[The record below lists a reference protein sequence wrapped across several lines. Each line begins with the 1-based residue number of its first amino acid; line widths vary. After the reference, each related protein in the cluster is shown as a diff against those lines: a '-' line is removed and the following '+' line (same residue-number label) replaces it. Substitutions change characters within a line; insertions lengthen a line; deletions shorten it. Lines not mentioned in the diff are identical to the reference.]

1 MGDLIAKVERLKLN
15 YRATAAVMD
24 VSFEVYSGEILAVIG
39 PNGAGKTSA
48 IECLE
53 GLRRPTGG
61 KVEMLGCDPY
71 KDRRSVYRQV
81 GIQLQEAAWPE
92 QIKVRELCRLFASFY
107 ENPAD
112 WRTLLEQLGLG
123 GKKDKMV
130 KKLSGGEKQRLSVL
144 LALLPRPKL
153 LILDELTTGLDPEI
167 RHEMWENLKQIR
179 QTGTAVVLVS
189 HYMDEVAQLADRLVW
204 MVDGRSAF
212 TGTQEE
218 FRVYAK
224 GQIPAAVWKE
234 DFSLEEIYLLLTP
247 QSNTL
252 RLEGLS

>member
-1 MGDLIAKVERLKLN
+1 MGDVIARVEGLKLN
-15 YRATAAVMD
+15 YRAAAAVKD

-61 KVEMLGCDPY
+61 RVEMLGLDPY
-71 KDRRSVYRQV
+71 QNRRSVYRQV
-81 GIQLQEAAWPE
+81 GIQLQEADWPE

-123 GKKDKMV
+123 GKRERTV

-167 RHEMWENLKQIR
+167 RHEMWKNLKQIR

-204 MVDGRSAF
+204 LVEGRSVF

-218 FRVYAK
+218 FRAYAK

-247 QSNTL
+247 RSNTL
-252 RLEGLS
+252 LLEDLL

>member
-15 YRATAAVMD
+15 YRTTAAVRD

-39 PNGAGKTSA
+39 PNGAGKTST

-81 GIQLQEAAWPE
+81 GIQLQEEAWPE

-112 WRTLLEQLGLG
+112 WRMLLEQLGLG

-153 LILDELTTGLDPEI
+153 LILDELTTGLDPGI
-167 RHEMWENLKQIR
+167 RHEMWKYLKQIR

-212 TGTQEE
+212 TGTQED
-218 FRVYAK
+218 FRVYAE
-224 GQIPAAVWKE
+224 GQIPAAAWKE
-234 DFSLEEIYLLLTP
+234 EFSLEEIYLLLIP
-247 QSNTL
+247 RSNTL
-252 RLEGLS
+252 RPEGLS